1 MSNKCQIQNSGTHQ
15 GALVQASGR
24 AAGGW
29 GVLNVTADWHDKV
42 AIATA
47 VYPECAA
54 HQH

>member
-1 MSNKCQIQNSGTHQ
+1 
-15 GALVQASGR
+15 
-24 AAGGW
+24 
-29 GVLNVTADWHDKV
+29 VTADWHDKV